1 MRVSTFQAVSPWRT
15 ATKWGKKG
23 VQAVEKQVA
32 KEAAERAAKE
42 AAEKAAKEK
51 LEREA
56 AERAKKEAEARAAGS
71 GGMIKRKKSLRE
83 QYMGKTPGKN
93 SRTGKEVQER
103 MRDEGTLID
112 GPDGPI
118 FKSPENGR
126 WYPLRDADMS
136 HKTDAVKWWN
146 EKGREFGA
154 KSGEVRK
161 WMRESK
167 NYTLEHFSINRSAG
181 ARLPDR
187 YKTPLK

>member
-1 MRVSTFQAVSPWRT
+1 
-15 ATKWGKKG
+15 
-23 VQAVEKQVA
+23 
-32 KEAAERAAKE
+32 
-42 AAEKAAKEK
+42 
-51 LEREA
+51 
-56 AERAKKEAEARAAGS
+56 
-71 GGMIKRKKSLRE
+71 
-83 QYMGKTPGKN
+83 MGKTPGKN
-93 SRTGKEVQER
+93 SSTGKEVQER
-103 MRDEGTLID
+103 MRDEGTLRD